1 MQGFIIH
8 IEGENIMETNQET
21 TNMGMVLNRT
31 FGESEIKII
40 KGKSGELLFE
50 LYSLGFAVGYGRMK
64 KVKGKN
70 YPEIQKT
77 RIHTIM
83 KNGSITGLPRGVET
97 YLTEE
102 GVNSFL
108 MESNTAKAKE
118 FKLWLS
124 EEVIPEINHN
134 GVYIDAEASQEQIK
148 FNFNSLYAT
157 FGICSLELLMD
168 LYLDCIE
175 FYKSNNITIRKGN
188 NAKGRKGQVW
198 NNTDTRKMVLDRL
211 EDCLTT
217 RKSDLLMKG
226 SIGFAHEINNVILK
240 IKEDRNRLDNRSNG
254 GHKAA
259 LVKEN
264 KMLKSKLSE
273 ANPITETLQS

>member
-1 MQGFIIH
+1 MK
-8 IEGENIMETNQET
+8 TNQLKT
-21 TNMGMVLNRT
+21 DIGIILNRT
-31 FGESEIKII
+31 FKGHEIEITRNEN
-40 KGKSGELLFE
+40 GELLFE
-50 LYSLGFAVGYGRMK
+50 LYSLGKAVGYQRWN
-64 KVKGKN
+64 GKRTSCS
-70 YPEIQKT
+70 PQKD
-77 RIHTIM
+77 RIEKII
-83 KNGSITGLPRGVET
+83 KNGSITTVVHGVRPH
-97 YLTEE
+97 LTEE

-118 FKLWLS
+118 FKSWLS

-148 FNFNSLYAT
+148 FNFNSLYNT

-168 LYLDCIE
+168 LYLDCME

-217 RKSDLLMKG
+217 RKLDLLMKG

-240 IKEDRNRLDNRSNG
+240 IKEDRNKLDNRSNG

-264 KMLKSKLSE
+264 KILKSKLSE